1 MYSLEQQAK
10 RQDMASMGAMLLVPK
25 LAWATA
31 LAAWLAAVIALPYE
45 AIMRHSFGERY
56 FTHNNVVFSL
66 GASTI
71 FAAAASFAG
80 GDDILSTYL
89 ILATLASIAHLVIL
103 RWRRWQGEMWYSYY
117 DGTSWAYT
125 LTRQVWPSLNEGTVQ
140 RFLEPSPGFL
150 LALIFFTA
158 GRPALALFFLAI
170 VGASMIGTNLRLQ
183 EQRHQ
188 WLDLIDSQLV
198 GRYMAAA
205 VRGASPEATYG
216 VSIDPSNVRL
226 IKQLSADEQ
235 MRLAVPLE
243 MRAAVSELSSEEK
256 AMLDN

>member
-1 MYSLEQQAK
+1 MPPRRLIIYAGTK
-10 RQDMASMGAMLLVPK
+10 REEI
-25 LAWATA
+25 LAT
-31 LAAWLAAVIALPYE
+31 L
-45 AIMRHSFGERY
+45 
-56 FTHNNVVFSL
+56 VFSL
-66 GASTI
+66 GASAI
-71 FAAAASFAG
+71 FAAVASFAG
-80 GDDILSTYL
+80 GDRILTTYL
-89 ILATLASIAHLVIL
+89 ILATLASIVHLAIL
-103 RWRRWQGEMWYSYY
+103 NWRRWQGDMWYSYY

-125 LTRQVWPSLNEGTVQ
+125 VTRRAWPSLNEGTVQ
-140 RFLEPSPGFL
+140 RFLEPTPGFL
-150 LALIFFTA
+150 LAFIFYTT

-205 VRGASPEATYG
+205 VRGASPQATHG
-216 VSIDPSNVRL
+216 VSIDAGNVRL

-243 MRAAVSELSSEEK
+243 MRAAVSDLSSEEK
-256 AMLDN
+256 AMLDEQPVPDPVGGRPPPPADPFDMLDDNPSTL